1 MTDSFPLHADFS
13 PLLVCFG
20 DSLTAGYQVQADT
33 QLPLPDTP
41 YGGFLQEW
49 LGVRGRVVIKGIC
62 GETTTDMVT
71 RFSRDVV
78 DAGPSHTVILG
89 GTNDLGWGVTPAT
102 IITNLACCYTLAL
115 AAGIQPV
122 GVTVPSI
129 RAEGYDGGPLPAWLH
144 SHLHYRLELN
154 RLIAERCARHQV
166 PCVDLFQAT
175 LEGPSL
181 LLAAC
186 FSSDGLHLNTTG
198 YLTFARLVWNEVF
211 AECFGACPALPSE
224 VTD

>member
-1 MTDSFPLHADFS
+1 MTDSFRLHADSS

-20 DSLTAGYQVQADT
+20 DSLTAGYQVQAET

-49 LGVRGRVVIKGIC
+49 LGGRGRVSMKGIC
-62 GETTTDMVT
+62 GETTSDMVT

-78 DAGPSHTVILG
+78 DVGPSHTVILG
-89 GTNDLGWGVTPAT
+89 GTNDLGCGVTPAT
-102 IITNLACCYTLAL
+102 IITNLERFYTVAL
-115 AAGIQPV
+115 ATGIQPI

-129 RAEGYDGGPLPAWLH
+129 RAEGYDGGSLPAWLQSHIH
-144 SHLHYRLELN
+144 SRLELN
-154 RLIAERCARHQV
+154 RLITERCERHRL

-175 LEGPSL
+175 SADPSC
-181 LLAAC
+181 LLAAR
-186 FSSDGLHLNTTG
+186 FSSDGLHLNTAG
-198 YLTFARLVWNEVF
+198 YMTFARLVWNEVF
-211 AECFGACPALPSE
+211 AKCFGACPALPSE